1 MSACSYR
8 VFCEAVLSKHLA
20 NIVRNMLHISTILSF
35 SLLLIPLAFSKTEFT
50 VTLDS
55 QDKFNVTWSYDGKS
69 KDDYITFTVSS
80 GENIY
85 LFIHDLC
92 SKGTAW
98 ITVWW
103 CHQRRDGC
111 GTF

>member
-1 MSACSYR
+1 
-8 VFCEAVLSKHLA
+8 
-20 NIVRNMLHISTILSF
+20 MLHISNILSF

-80 GENIY
+80 GDNII
-85 LFIHDLC
+85 FNHDLC

-98 ITVWW
+98 ITVVVSSA
-103 CHQRRDGC
+103 QRRVWNLLKGS
-111 GTF
+111 FIRILYP